1 MDLPVFIEL
10 VIVCVVV
17 TVITIYWSS
26 DQEEEGDKN
35 Q

>member
-1 MDLPVFIEL
+1 MDLLVFIEL

-17 TVITIYWSS
+17 TVITLYWSN
-26 DQEEEGDKN
+26 DPEEEGDKN